1 MGTDGF
7 AHCEDGDTMCSLQ
20 HGGGTWTSHIWT
32 QTSPDPFHV
41 HRLKLN
47 QFGASVSVSHVVNVG
62 SCRRGFLYCV
72 HEQPSNLTSVAHSAC
87 VFAGLV
93 IWLNQMALLLTD
105 VMHYNTEGMKAMT

>member
-1 MGTDGF
+1 MCQQHQFDLGIESIGVSCTRLQMGTDGF

-62 SCRRGFLYCV
+62 SCRRGSLYCV
-72 HEQPSNLTSVAHSAC
+72 HEP
-87 VFAGLV
+87 LV
-93 IWLNQMALLLTD
+93 
-105 VMHYNTEGMKAMT
+105 